1 MRLFGLKL
9 ATESP
14 LRSVSFCHCHKTPS
28 IISLEREKTHFG
40 IQFKELLVHGCLTL
54 FVLGPSPKSRT
65 SSNNATLGIKP
76 LNTLAL
82 REKLIQ
88 PQGFVEACLGGLR
101 CMHRQRHT
109 LGSPLLG
116 VC

>member
-1 MRLFGLKL
+1 M
-9 ATESP
+9 
-14 LRSVSFCHCHKTPS
+14 
-28 IISLEREKTHFG
+28 SLEREKTHFG
-40 IQFKELLVHGCLTL
+40 IQFKELLAHGCLTL
-54 FVLGPSPKSRT
+54 FVLGPVTRPSPKGRT
-65 SSNNATLGIKP
+65 SSNNATLGIKL

-88 PQGFVEACLGGLR
+88 PQGFMEACLGGLR